1 MEQMTGPPLLLI
13 EIRPLR
19 CHAYFYC
26 TTARILLHEL
36 AVGMAAIG
44 IIGDDK
50 KIDNG
55 VANEEDVDIKEK
67 ERENKGE
74 SVVKVDSDVDVGDNG
89 WKDGEMMYLF
99 GGDYGYKKEE
109 DVRDQ
114 HINELSAGS
123 LSDDNMD
130 CDIFK
135 KDDMLLFGEEQ
146 SIKKDEDVETIV
158 IRSEFRLFGAHNI
171 DRDGYIPSNEQVS
184 VVC

>member
-1 MEQMTGPPLLLI
+1 
-13 EIRPLR
+13 
-19 CHAYFYC
+19 
-26 TTARILLHEL
+26 
-36 AVGMAAIG
+36 
-44 IIGDDK
+44 
-50 KIDNG
+50 
-55 VANEEDVDIKEK
+55 
-67 ERENKGE
+67 
-74 SVVKVDSDVDVGDNG
+74 
-89 WKDGEMMYLF
+89 MYLF

-123 LSDDNMD
+123 LRDDNMD

-146 SIKKDEDVETIV
+146 SIKKGEDVETIV

-184 VVC
+184 VVCTPPNKYIISPSFQPLSHTSTSLSTFTTDSPLFSLSFSLISTSSSLATPLSSFLSSPIIIINTSFLHLSSHCLLHLRHYQPLLPILLYFLFLSL